1 MKKKTIWLVGIIL
14 SLVMIGM
21 LFNPKKPGNTT
32 HLIRKQPETV
42 MESLLTK
49 KSGIHI
55 FGFDTCPGVRS
66 CILF

>member
-1 MKKKTIWLVGIIL
+1 MKKKTIWLVGIVL

-21 LFNPKKPGNTT
+21 LFNPKKSGNTT

>member
-1 MKKKTIWLVGIIL
+1 MKKKAIWLVGIVL

-21 LFNPKKPGNTT
+21 LFNPKKSGNTT

-49 KSGIHI
+49 KTGIYV
-55 FGFDTCPGVRS
+55 FGFDTCPW
-66 CILF
+66 C